1 MDTGHAID
9 ISCSAAAEHAWAAVL
24 AIAEGRYPDAREG
37 IAGYVLDAAGSLVP
51 AAADSPDALLRW
63 QPSGGWSATEQ
74 AQPVTAAM
82 LDLYLPI
89 CAATEQAPVVVG
101 HLGQSLDGFIALSSG
116 DSDYVTGPAN
126 ILHLHR
132 MRALCDAV
140 VVGAETVSA
149 DDPALTAR
157 YAGGRNPTRVII
169 DPMRRLAATHGVFT
183 DGVAP
188 TLVVCDEAHVDREGT
203 AAANVVG
210 VPCDESG
217 LDLDAVLDA
226 LRARSLFSVFVEGG
240 GKTVSAFLERGLL
253 DRLQIAIAPIVIGRG
268 RPGLTLAP
276 RERIDDCLR
285 LAPQYYA
292 MGGDVLCD
300 CDLRAAHG
308 AVGISSV
315 RPID

>member
-1 MDTGHAID
+1 MVAGHAID
-9 ISCSAAAEHAWAAVL
+9 ISCSAVAERAWAAVL
-24 AIAEGRYPDAREG
+24 AIAERRYPGAREADECFG
-37 IAGYVLDAAGSLVP
+37 LDSEGSLVP
-51 AAADSPDALLRW
+51 VAADSPDALLSW
-63 QPSGGWSATEQ
+63 QPPDGWSATEQ
-74 AQPVTAAM
+74 AQPVTGAM

-89 CAATEQAPVVVG
+89 CAAAEQAPVVVG
-101 HLGQSLDGFIALSSG
+101 HLGQSLDGFIALTSG

-132 MRALCDAV
+132 MRGLCDAV

-149 DDPALTAR
+149 DDPELTAR
-157 YAGGRNPTRVII
+157 HAGGRNPTRVII
-169 DPMRRLAATHGVFT
+169 DPTLRLAQTHGVFT
-183 DGVAP
+183 DGSAR
-188 TLVVCDEAHVDREGT
+188 TLVVCDEAHADRDGARAESLI
-203 AAANVVG
+203 G
-210 VPCDESG
+210 VPCDKTG
-217 LDLDAVLDA
+217 LDLGALLDA

-300 CDLRAAHG
+300 CDLRAAHD
-308 AVGISSV
+308 AVGTPSV
-315 RPID
+315 RHID

>member
-1 MDTGHAID
+1 MG
-9 ISCSAAAEHAWAAVL
+9 SGYLAERSWAAVL
-24 AIAEGRYPDAREG
+24 AIAQGRYPETRDAMARYG
-37 IAGYVLDAAGSLVP
+37 LDSEGSLV
-51 AAADSPDALLRW
+51 AVAADSPDAVLQW
-63 QPSGGWSATEQ
+63 QPLRGWTACER
-74 AQPVTAAM
+74 AGPVAAAM
-82 LDLYLPI
+82 LDLYLPV
-89 CAATEQAPVVVG
+89 CAATEQSPVVVG
-101 HLGQSLDGFIALSSG
+101 HLGQSLDGFIALKSG

-149 DDPALTAR
+149 DDPELTAR
-157 YAGGRNPTRVII
+157 HAGGRNPTRIVI
-169 DPMRRLAATHGVFT
+169 DPTRRLAPSHGVFT
-183 DGVAP
+183 DNAASTV
-188 TLVVCDEAHVDREGT
+188 VVCDEAYADRDGA

-210 VPCDESG
+210 VPSDESG
-217 LDLDAVLDA
+217 LDLGALLDA
-226 LRARSLFSVFVEGG
+226 LRARSLYSVFVEGG

-300 CDLRAAHG
+300 CDLRSVHDADG
-308 AVGISSV
+308 VSSV
-315 RPID
+315 RYID